1 LTNGPA
7 VETSRPVLCEAAAN
21 AGNVFPL
28 SNANTHMNTTGGSP
42 STTRLY
48 GALIGLVSGGYSVW
62 LATTGTAMTTS
73 AWWMLALGV
82 IVLVHGAILMTPAA
96 RRLEAASGP
105 LMIGYAVLMLGTQ
118 AWMAAMAG
126 TMGSTTGMGA
136 GGGMGGMGG
145 TGGMLAGMGVDAGM
159 VALAVVMLG
168 SGLLMTRRGEM
179 G

>member
-1 LTNGPA
+1 
-7 VETSRPVLCEAAAN
+7 
-21 AGNVFPL
+21 
-28 SNANTHMNTTGGSP
+28 MNTTGGSP

-62 LATTGTAMTTS
+62 LATTGMAMTTS

-82 IVLVHGAILMTPAA
+82 LVLVHGAILVTPAA
-96 RRLEAASGP
+96 RRLGAASGP

-118 AWMAAMAG
+118 AWMAVMAG

-136 GGGMGGMGG
+136 GGGMTGMDGMGG
-145 TGGMLAGMGVDAGM
+145 TGGLEGGMLAGMGVDVGM